1 VPFSDGVEKKSSPQ
15 KRDQTEYPL
24 RGGISDAL
32 KTPLKPVPDV
42 LLLQGFPGKP
52 PNIRA
57 INSNCLSEHSMALKR
72 KDYVFSINLEYGFLL
87 FYDNGMMQKYS
98 VIFFHFTKA
107 KSF

>member
-1 VPFSDGVEKKSSPQ
+1 
-15 KRDQTEYPL
+15 
-24 RGGISDAL
+24 
-32 KTPLKPVPDV
+32 
-42 LLLQGFPGKP
+42 
-52 PNIRA
+52 
-57 INSNCLSEHSMALKR
+57 MALKR